1 MRSGKPMS
9 EFMPTMADV
18 ARVAGV
24 SKMTVSRVLA
34 DRDVSA
40 KMRERV
46 LAVIEQLR
54 YVPDAS
60 AGTLS
65 SGRSSFIVALV
76 PSMSSSNFADTVHSL
91 NAVVTGHGLQ
101 LLLGDTNYDPKQ
113 EEQLLRVMLAHRP
126 EGVML
131 TGSFH
136 TPATRAM
143 LKRSKVPV
151 VETWDVPRTPIQQ
164 AVGFSN
170 VDAACEMVGHLHERG
185 YRRIGFIGGATRLDR
200 RGLDRQMGY
209 REGLR
214 RFGLGEARVIEHG
227 GSPVT
232 MSHGGAAFSLLLEA
246 WPDTEAVMCVSDM
259 SAFGALMECHRRGIA
274 VPARMAVAGFGDF
287 EVSRYCFPSIST
299 VAVDP
304 HAIGRIAGELLLAA
318 SAARKSGGAEPG
330 EKRRVGFR
338 IVVREST

>member
-1 MRSGKPMS
+1 MS

-18 ARVAGV
+18 AREAGV

-34 DRDVSA
+34 DRDVSVA
-40 KMRERV
+40 MRERV
-46 LAVIEQLR
+46 LAVIKKLG

-65 SGRSSFIVALV
+65 SGRSPFIVALV

-91 NAVVTGHGLQ
+91 NATVTAHGLQ
-101 LLLGDTNYDPKQ
+101 LLLGDTDYDPKQ

-136 TPATRAM
+136 TVATRAM

-170 VDAACEMVGHLHERG
+170 VDAACEMMRHLHGRG
-185 YRRIGFIGGATRLDR
+185 YRRIGFIGGATGLDR
-200 RGLDRQMGY
+200 RGLDRQAGY
-209 REGLR
+209 RQGLR
-214 RFGLGEARVIEHG
+214 LFGLGEARVIAHG
-227 GSPVT
+227 ASPVT
-232 MSHGGAAFSLLLEA
+232 MSHGGEAFSRLLDA
-246 WPDTEAVMCVSDM
+246 WPDTDAVMCVSDM
-259 SAFGALMECHRRGIA
+259 SAFGALMECHRRGIS
-274 VPARMAVAGFGDF
+274 VPIQMAVAGFGDF
-287 EVSRYCFPSIST
+287 EVSRYCYPSIST

-304 HAIGRIAGELLLAA
+304 YAIGRIAGEMLLAGA
-318 SAARKSGGAEPG
+318 AARKNGLEGLS
-330 EKRRVGFR
+330 EKRRVEFQV
-338 IVVREST
+338 VVREST

>member
-1 MRSGKPMS
+1 MS
-9 EFMPTMADV
+9 EFIPTMADV
-18 ARVAGV
+18 AREAGV

-40 KMRERV
+40 TMRERV
-46 LAVIEQLR
+46 LAVIEQLG

-65 SGRSSFIVALV
+65 SGRSPFIVALV

-91 NAVVTGHGLQ
+91 NAAVRAHGLQ
-101 LLLGDTNYDPKQ
+101 LLLGDTDYDPKQ

-136 TPATRAM
+136 TVATRAM

-151 VETWDVPRTPIQQ
+151 VETWDVPRMPIQQ

-170 VDAACEMVGHLHERG
+170 VDAACEMMRHLHDRG

-200 RGLDRQMGY
+200 RGLDRQTGY
-209 REGLR
+209 RQGLKL
-214 RFGLGEARVIEHG
+214 FGLGEPRVIQHG

-232 MSHGGAAFSLLLEA
+232 MSHGGEAFSRLLEA
-246 WPDTEAVMCVSDM
+246 WPDTDAVMCVSDM
-259 SAFGALMECHRRGIA
+259 SAFGALMECHRRGIP
-274 VPARMAVAGFGDF
+274 VPGRMAVAGFGDF
-287 EVSRYCFPSIST
+287 EVSRYCYPSIST

-304 HAIGRIAGELLLAA
+304 HAIGRIAGEMLLAA
-318 SAARKSGGAEPG
+318 AAARKSGLEGLS
-330 EKRRVGFR
+330 EKRRVEFQL
-338 IVVREST
+338 VVREST